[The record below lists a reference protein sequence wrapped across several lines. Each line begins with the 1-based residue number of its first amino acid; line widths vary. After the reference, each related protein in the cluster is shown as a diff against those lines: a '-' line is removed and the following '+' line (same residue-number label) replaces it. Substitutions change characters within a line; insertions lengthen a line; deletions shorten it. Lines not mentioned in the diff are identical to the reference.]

1 MFAHITCIYEKFSV
15 CKYGDSCKYQHPTL
29 VCDDQMNCDIINC
42 HKRHPQVCLH
52 DTAFK
57 NCMNDGICRYYHKK
71 NDALNDVDEEQ
82 YRDLEEK
89 YEALLEKCQRMEKR
103 IEELENSKNNSLLIK
118 RIETLENDNNQEQ
131 SSRSRIIQDN
141 KIICTR
147 SKSQGDMKR
156 KLSSDEPETILND
169 KKNKIDKVTI
179 VSDDKNTVSQTEKD
193 SNMEVEI
200 VEKIIE
206 ASNKCDEVSYGV
218 YYRNFEKELQSIKK
232 IVDEKKKM
240 TAIRSIHIKDR
251 IRSIE
256 NDDKLEKK
264 TENMI
269 NRSKVFRKNFENM
282 CEKIDKIELSKFKKV
297 TSDEIQKLIN
307 ACKNEQK
314 ITK

>member
-1 MFAHITCIYEKFSV
+1 
-15 CKYGDSCKYQHPTL
+15 
-29 VCDDQMNCDIINC
+29 
-42 HKRHPQVCLH
+42 
-52 DTAFK
+52 
-57 NCMNDGICRYYHKK
+57 
-71 NDALNDVDEEQ
+71 
-82 YRDLEEK
+82 
-89 YEALLEKCQRMEKR
+89 
-103 IEELENSKNNSLLIK
+103 
-118 RIETLENDNNQEQ
+118 
-131 SSRSRIIQDN
+131 
-141 KIICTR
+141 
-147 SKSQGDMKR
+147 MKR

-169 KKNKIDKVTI
+169 KKNKIDNVTI
-179 VSDDKNTVSQTEKD
+179 VSDDKNTVSQTEQD
-193 SNMEVEI
+193 SKMEVEI

>member
-1 MFAHITCIYEKFSV
+1 
-15 CKYGDSCKYQHPTL
+15 
-29 VCDDQMNCDIINC
+29 
-42 HKRHPQVCLH
+42 
-52 DTAFK
+52 
-57 NCMNDGICRYYHKK
+57 
-71 NDALNDVDEEQ
+71 
-82 YRDLEEK
+82 
-89 YEALLEKCQRMEKR
+89 
-103 IEELENSKNNSLLIK
+103 
-118 RIETLENDNNQEQ
+118 
-131 SSRSRIIQDN
+131 
-141 KIICTR
+141 
-147 SKSQGDMKR
+147 
-156 KLSSDEPETILND
+156 
-169 KKNKIDKVTI
+169 
-179 VSDDKNTVSQTEKD
+179 
-193 SNMEVEI
+193 MEVEI
-200 VEKIIE
+200 VQMITE